1 MELPGKR
8 ELREQIL
15 HQMDGR
21 TSYVSDKD
29 VYREIDKAILRSSHG
44 GYGTLSEKEELRR
57 QMFYSIR
64 GFDVLEKYLGD
75 SSISEIMVIGAS
87 RIFVEQNGKI
97 RRIEEH
103 FSEEGDVYRL
113 IEQIVA
119 PTNRMVNEACP
130 IVDSRL
136 PDGSRVHIV
145 LPPVSLE
152 GPVITIRKF
161 LKGGMTIEKL
171 LAFEEFPEKLTG
183 ILSALVKSRYN
194 ILISGA
200 TNSGKSSLL
209 NALAEYIGKRERVI
223 TIEDSAELQ
232 LFHVENLVRL
242 ETRNANMEGENEI
255 TMQDLIKASLR
266 MRPDRIIVGEVRG
279 AEAMSMLQALST
291 GHSGSVS
298 SIHANSCRDALRRLE
313 TMVLMGMD
321 MPLAAIQGL
330 DLHITLEQLFME
342 FAESTGLEEAK
353 QFAVVIEIVRSTG
366 GNMVEILKR
375 TMQHL
380 KYKMDTE
387 EEIRVLLSGK
397 LFEKNI
403 MLSMPFFILLYLRL
417 ANPEYVECFYNTI
430 LGHLVMSGMIGI
442 TVFCFFWS
450 EKIMNI
456 RF

>member
-1 MELPGKR
+1 
-8 ELREQIL
+8 
-15 HQMDGR
+15 MDGR

-119 PTNRMVNEACP
+119 PINRMVNEACP

-330 DLHITLEQLFME
+330 IASSVDILIHLGRLTTGKRKILEICEIKDYSRAEYDIRTLFQYK
-342 FAESTGLEEAK
+342 AGQTESLEM
-353 QFAVVIEIVRSTG
+353 T
-366 GNMVEILKR
+366 
-375 TMQHL
+375 
-380 KYKMDTE
+380 
-387 EEIRVLLSGK
+387 GK
-397 LFEKNI
+397 LFHTEKLKSYGQYEN
-403 MLSMPFFILLYLRL
+403 YCEAVRL
-417 ANPEYVECFYNTI
+417 
-430 LGHLVMSGMIGI
+430 
-442 TVFCFFWS
+442 FCE
-450 EKIMNI
+450 EK
-456 RF
+456 REG

>member
-1 MELPGKR
+1 M
-8 ELREQIL
+8 
-15 HQMDGR
+15 
-21 TSYVSDKD
+21 
-29 VYREIDKAILRSSHG
+29 
-44 GYGTLSEKEELRR
+44 
-57 QMFYSIR
+57 
-64 GFDVLEKYLGD
+64 
-75 SSISEIMVIGAS
+75 
-87 RIFVEQNGKI
+87 
-97 RRIEEH
+97 
-103 FSEEGDVYRL
+103 
-113 IEQIVA
+113 
-119 PTNRMVNEACP
+119 NEACP

-330 DLHITLEQLFME
+330 IASSVDILIHLGRLTTGKRKILEICEIKDYSRAEYDIRTLFQYK
-342 FAESTGLEEAK
+342 AGQTESLEM
-353 QFAVVIEIVRSTG
+353 T
-366 GNMVEILKR
+366 
-375 TMQHL
+375 
-380 KYKMDTE
+380 
-387 EEIRVLLSGK
+387 GK
-397 LFEKNI
+397 LFHTEKLKSYGQYEN
-403 MLSMPFFILLYLRL
+403 YCEAVRL
-417 ANPEYVECFYNTI
+417 
-430 LGHLVMSGMIGI
+430 
-442 TVFCFFWS
+442 FCE
-450 EKIMNI
+450 EK
-456 RF
+456 REG

>member
-1 MELPGKR
+1 
-8 ELREQIL
+8 
-15 HQMDGR
+15 MDGR

-119 PTNRMVNEACP
+119 PTNRMVNEVCP

-330 DLHITLEQLFME
+330 IASSVDILIHLGRLTTGKRKILEICEIKDYSRAEYDIRTLFQYK
-342 FAESTGLEEAK
+342 AGQTESLEM
-353 QFAVVIEIVRSTG
+353 T
-366 GNMVEILKR
+366 
-375 TMQHL
+375 
-380 KYKMDTE
+380 
-387 EEIRVLLSGK
+387 GK
-397 LFEKNI
+397 LFHTEKLKSYGQYEN
-403 MLSMPFFILLYLRL
+403 YCEAVRL
-417 ANPEYVECFYNTI
+417 
-430 LGHLVMSGMIGI
+430 
-442 TVFCFFWS
+442 FCE
-450 EKIMNI
+450 EK
-456 RF
+456 REG

>member
-1 MELPGKR
+1 M
-8 ELREQIL
+8 
-15 HQMDGR
+15 
-21 TSYVSDKD
+21 
-29 VYREIDKAILRSSHG
+29 
-44 GYGTLSEKEELRR
+44 
-57 QMFYSIR
+57 
-64 GFDVLEKYLGD
+64 
-75 SSISEIMVIGAS
+75 
-87 RIFVEQNGKI
+87 
-97 RRIEEH
+97 
-103 FSEEGDVYRL
+103 
-113 IEQIVA
+113 
-119 PTNRMVNEACP
+119 
-130 IVDSRL
+130 
-136 PDGSRVHIV
+136 
-145 LPPVSLE
+145 PPVSLE

-183 ILSALVKSRYN
+183 ILSTLVKSRYN

-330 DLHITLEQLFME
+330 IASSVDILIHLGRLTTGKRKILEICEIKDYSRAEYDIRTLFQYK
-342 FAESTGLEEAK
+342 AGQTESLEM
-353 QFAVVIEIVRSTG
+353 T
-366 GNMVEILKR
+366 
-375 TMQHL
+375 
-380 KYKMDTE
+380 
-387 EEIRVLLSGK
+387 GK
-397 LFEKNI
+397 LFHTEKLKSYGQYEN
-403 MLSMPFFILLYLRL
+403 YCEAVRL
-417 ANPEYVECFYNTI
+417 
-430 LGHLVMSGMIGI
+430 
-442 TVFCFFWS
+442 FCE
-450 EKIMNI
+450 EK
-456 RF
+456 REG

>member
-1 MELPGKR
+1 
-8 ELREQIL
+8 
-15 HQMDGR
+15 MDGR

-119 PTNRMVNEACP
+119 PTNRMVNEAGP

-145 LPPVSLE
+145 FPPVSLE

-209 NALAEYIGKRERVI
+209 HELEAYIGKRERVI

-330 DLHITLEQLFME
+330 IASSVDILIHLGRLTTGKRKILEICEIKDYSRAEYDIRTLFQYK
-342 FAESTGLEEAK
+342 AGQTESLEM
-353 QFAVVIEIVRSTG
+353 T
-366 GNMVEILKR
+366 
-375 TMQHL
+375 
-380 KYKMDTE
+380 
-387 EEIRVLLSGK
+387 GK
-397 LFEKNI
+397 LFHTEKLKSYGQYEN
-403 MLSMPFFILLYLRL
+403 YCEAVRL
-417 ANPEYVECFYNTI
+417 
-430 LGHLVMSGMIGI
+430 
-442 TVFCFFWS
+442 FCE
-450 EKIMNI
+450 EK
-456 RF
+456 REG